1 MSEERTRTHGEDEIR
16 ARLARDLPHWT
27 YDGAFLCRRYRTGGW
42 RATTMAFGAVA
53 HLAELAW
60 HHPDVEAS
68 YGSLTVKLQTHDAGG
83 ITDLDFALAA
93 RIEDVVAWSPGEGP
107 LPGLP
112 DGDAHAYVLGE
123 GDGR

>member
-1 MSEERTRTHGEDEIR
+1 
-16 ARLARDLPHWT
+16 
-27 YDGAFLCRRYRTGGW
+27 
-42 RATTMAFGAVA
+42 
-53 HLAELAW
+53 
-60 HHPDVEAS
+60 VEAS